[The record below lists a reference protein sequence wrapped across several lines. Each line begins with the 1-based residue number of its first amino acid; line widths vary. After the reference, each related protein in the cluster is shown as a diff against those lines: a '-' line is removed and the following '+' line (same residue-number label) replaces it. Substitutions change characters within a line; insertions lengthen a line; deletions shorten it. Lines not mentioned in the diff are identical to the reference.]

1 MRTRLTLAVTLALFA
16 AVPALAGA
24 QTRSFTPS
32 FGFAIGSMSI
42 DGPTASRSEVGDRSW
57 GIHLDGGLTL
67 KRFVFVGADL
77 GGQFLDDKA
86 QFTQNTTGGERESTA
101 NVTYFSGVLGLR
113 SGTLPGVPVR
123 LGINGGVSGTMTRRS
138 IDDCVDCRVDKLKIP
153 GGAFVEPTLVVG
165 GRALRLRV
173 SDRIY
178 TGDGM
183 KNMILVGGEYTP
195 LKK

>member
-1 MRTRLTLAVTLALFA
+1 
-16 AVPALAGA
+16 
-24 QTRSFTPS
+24 
-32 FGFAIGSMSI
+32 
-42 DGPTASRSEVGDRSW
+42 
-57 GIHLDGGLTL
+57 
-67 KRFVFVGADL
+67 
-77 GGQFLDDKA
+77 
-86 QFTQNTTGGERESTA
+86 
-101 NVTYFSGVLGLR
+101 
-113 SGTLPGVPVR
+113 
-123 LGINGGVSGTMTRRS
+123 MTRRS